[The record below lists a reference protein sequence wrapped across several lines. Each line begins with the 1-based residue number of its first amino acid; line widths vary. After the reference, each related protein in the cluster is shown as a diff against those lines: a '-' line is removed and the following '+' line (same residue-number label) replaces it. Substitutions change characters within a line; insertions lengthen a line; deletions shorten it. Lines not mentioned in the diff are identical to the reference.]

1 MEYNS
6 PEFRKWL
13 DKLQRESWQLELII
27 SGFAIY
33 GLILAYE
40 PIAIKS
46 MNALY
51 SEQLMQNQMWGIVG
65 IAVLILIINLV
76 GHVILRGLWIG
87 AIGLRYVSGDI
98 DFDNLNYSEK
108 FTTYLKKKV
117 GSFDKFIAK
126 LENLCSA
133 LFALSFLMIFY
144 LLAFFAIVGFIGFVG
159 ALLAE
164 LDFIPEMVIRIIK
177 VIFMLLTLLGTLMV
191 FIDFIGQGVL
201 KKRKWTSTIYFPFY
215 KVFGFLTLS
224 FLYRPLVYNFLDN
237 KFSRRLSIS
246 IVPFYI
252 VLALLSSFDETT
264 SNYLSTDKPS
274 SASFS
279 NPNNYEDYT
288 LEKDEFVHVAA
299 IPSKTIQTDYLKVF
313 LLYKQE
319 MEDFVFDTNTSL
331 KPEKDNRGAGL
342 TFIDEFKKG
351 FEMAQ
356 NKGVVK
362 DSILPKYLKAF
373 STIYTLNIDGHK
385 YENDFVISHDNRGML
400 GFETY
405 LNIKNLEEGKHLLTI
420 KGPGKKHE
428 LFKTSE
434 TIEKTLVTIP
444 FWYFPENG
452 SQNSKSKISDSEDAV
467 QQKPSL

>member
-6 PEFRKWL
+6 PEFQKWL

-40 PIAIKS
+40 PIAIKA
-46 MNALY
+46 MHALQT
-51 SEQLMQNQMWGIVG
+51 EQIIHNQMLGLVG
-65 IAVLILIINLV
+65 IAVLILIINLI

-108 FTTYLKKKV
+108 FTIYLKKKV

-126 LENLCSA
+126 LENFCSA

-144 LLAFFAIVGFIGFVG
+144 LLAFFAIISFIAFFG

-164 LDFIPEMVIRIIK
+164 LDFLPKIVRTTII
-177 VIFMLLTLLGTLMV
+177 VVFGLTFIFGALMV
-191 FIDFIGQGVL
+191 FVDFVGQGIL
-201 KKRKWTSTIYFPFY
+201 KKRKWTSIIYFPFY
-215 KVFGFLTLS
+215 KVFSFLTLS

-252 VLALLSSFDETT
+252 MLALLGSFDEIS
-264 SNYLSTDKPS
+264 SNYLSNDKPS

-279 NPNNYEDYT
+279 NPNNYEDST
-288 LEKDEFVHVAA
+288 LEKQKFVHVAA
-299 IPSKTIQTDYLKVF
+299 IPSKTIQTNYLKVF
-313 LLYKQE
+313 LMYKKE
-319 MEDFVFDTNTSL
+319 MEDFVFKSNTSL
-331 KPEKDNRGAGL
+331 KPKEDNRGAGL
-342 TFIDEFKKG
+342 TFVDDFKKG

-356 NKGVVK
+356 NKGVAK
-362 DSILPKYLKAF
+362 DSILPDYLKTF
-373 STIYTLNIDGHK
+373 NKIYILEIDDIK
-385 YENDFVISHDNRGML
+385 YESDFVVSHDSEGVL
-400 GFETY
+400 GFEAY
-405 LNIKNLEEGKHLLTI
+405 LDIKDLKDGKHLLSI
-420 KGPGKKHE
+420 KGPGKKDI
-428 LFKTSE
+428 FDDKSE
-434 TIEKTLVTIP
+434 AVEKTLVTIP
-444 FWYFPENG
+444 FWYFPKNT
-452 SQNSKSKISDSEDAV
+452 SRVISNVNAYLEDTT
-467 QQKPSL
+467 K